1 MAEEI
6 KTRLDGGPDRRGHA
20 ESSKATR
27 FGVADGRPRP
37 GRKKGAKSLKTVYQ
51 AAAEIPVEAE
61 IKGKRKRITSKE
73 GIVLKE
79 REQALK
85 GDHRARE
92 HFIKR
97 LVEYSPI
104 EVEAD
109 RTTQLLAED
118 EAILASAYE
127 RGLIGVQPLTS
138 EPSGTQSVEEPTP
151 DLPEGDQP

>member
-1 MAEEI
+1 MAKEI
-6 KTRLDGGPDRRGHA
+6 KTRLDGGPDGRGHA
-20 ESSKATR
+20 EGSKATR
-27 FGVADGRPRP
+27 FAVEDRRPRP

-51 AAAEIPVEAE
+51 AVAEIPVEAE

-97 LVEYSPI
+97 LSEYSPI
-104 EVEAD
+104 EVESD

-118 EAILASAYE
+118 EAILATAYE
-127 RGLIGVQPLTS
+127 RGLIGVQPLINEVS
-138 EPSGTQSVEEPTP
+138 DTP
-151 DLPEGDQP
+151 PLQGPGDGLLEGDQP

>member
-1 MAEEI
+1 MAKEA
-6 KTRLDGGPDRRGHA
+6 KFRLDGQPDGRGHA
-20 ESSKATR
+20 EGSMATR
-27 FGVADGRPRP
+27 YAADDGRRRP

-51 AAAEIPVEAE
+51 AAAEIPIEAE

-97 LVEYSPI
+97 LAEYSPI
-104 EVEAD
+104 EVEPD
-109 RTTQLLAED
+109 RTTLLLAED
-118 EAILASAYE
+118 EAILASAFE
-127 RGLIGVQPLTS
+127 RGLIGVQPLTGD
-138 EPSGTQSVEEPTP
+138 PSAMPPLEEPAP
-151 DLPEGDQP
+151 DLPEEDLL

>member
-20 ESSKATR
+20 EGSKATR
-27 FGVADGRPRP
+27 FAADDGRPRP

-51 AAAEIPVEAE
+51 AVAEIPVEAE

-97 LVEYSPI
+97 LSEYSPT
-104 EVEAD
+104 EVEPD
-109 RTTQLLAED
+109 RTAQLLAED
-118 EAILASAYE
+118 EAILASAYA
-127 RGLIGVQPLTS
+127 RGLIGVQPLTGEAS
-138 EPSGTQSVEEPTP
+138 DMQSLEGPTP
-151 DLPEGDQP
+151 DLSEGDQS